1 MTYSLHQLA
10 YFAHQLTRRAA
21 STSMDRMAGAL
32 LDAQVDLNPHQI
44 DAALFATS
52 NPLSKG
58 AILADEVGLGKTIEA
73 GLLIAQKWAER
84 KRRILVI
91 TPANLRKQWHQ
102 ELADKFGIA
111 ASLLEAKSYRQAI
124 REGATNP
131 FDANGSAATVFIC
144 SYQFAAGKAEDVQSV
159 PWDLVV
165 IDEAHRLRNV
175 YKPENKTARILRE
188 ALTLPHKVLLTAT
201 PLQNSLLELY
211 GLVSFVDER
220 VFGDL
225 DSFRAQFGQP
235 GGQLRDAASRVCQ
248 MSTLKNRIA
257 PICKR
262 TLRRQVEA
270 YVKYTRRIPL
280 LQEFVPGADE
290 TKLYNY
296 VSEFLQRPS
305 LYALP
310 NSQRQLITLV
320 LRKLLASST
329 FAIAGALETL
339 ITRLGQTLDEKA
351 VSTDLADE
359 LDQDYEALDELA
371 DERRN
376 ETEATADGSPMVS
389 TAAEIAA
396 IRSEVSELESFR
408 NLAVSITENAKGTAL
423 LQALKI
429 AFKKLDELDAAKKA
443 IVFTESRRTQDYLL
457 KLLADTE
464 YGPGVV
470 LFNGSNSDTKAKEI
484 YAAWVAK
491 HAGTDRVT
499 GSRTADTRA
508 ALVDYFREQGS
519 IMIAT
524 EAGAEGINLQFCSM
538 VINYDLPW
546 NPQRIEQRIG
556 RCHRY
561 GQKHDVVVVNFLNRD
576 NEADRRVY
584 QLLAQK
590 FQLFDGVFGASDEV
604 LGAVESG
611 VDFER
616 RIAEIYQTCR
626 HPEAIHTAFEQ
637 LQLDLAGEISD
648 AMLNARKALLENFDE
663 DVQER
668 LRLRNRDVCASL
680 GKLERLLMR
689 FTRAALSGHADFDE
703 DDTGF
708 VLYKLPSFLAYPQI
722 TQISTDSGQ
731 EHNLRESAKSADE
744 MIFPLGRY
752 ELPRRSPEAHIY
764 RMAHPLARGLIDHA
778 QRAPLSP
785 SKLVLDYE
793 AYGAKV
799 SVVEGLRGKNGVLM
813 VQHLQIQSLGVTEEH
828 LLAAATDAAGTP
840 YDQDITDRLLSIP
853 GRATPLPRVDH
864 APVQQSL
871 SSDLAPAQQNI
882 LDFAAANVPIPPAL
896 RQQIDQQK
904 SRIITDLESRN
915 LGFFSQESEKLDAW
929 ADDLKVGLE
938 REIKE
943 LDRQIKEARSKSK
956 GAATLADKL
965 QAQKEQRD
973 LEGQRDKKRRELFN
987 RQDEIQAMR
996 DQLIEELESQL
1007 SQKISQ
1013 RTLFVCEWEVA

>member
-1 MTYSLHQLA
+1 MANDRDLLTTSYSPHQLA

-21 STSMDRMAGAL
+21 SDSMDRMAGAL

-73 GLLIAQKWAER
+73 GLLIAQRWAER
-84 KRRILVI
+84 KRRILI
-91 TPANLRKQWHQ
+91 IAPANLRKQWHQ
-102 ELADKFGIA
+102 ELADKFGIS
-111 ASLLEAKSYRQAI
+111 ASIIEAKSYRQAI
-124 REGATNP
+124 KDGAKNP
-131 FDANGSAATVFIC
+131 FDAASILIC
-144 SYQFAAGKAEDVQSV
+144 SYQFASGKAKEVESV

-175 YKPENKTARILRE
+175 YKPENKTARILRD
-188 ALTLPHKVLLTAT
+188 ALAVPQKVLLTAT

-211 GLVSFVDER
+211 GLISFVDER

-225 DSFRAQFGQP
+225 DSFKSQFGQ
-235 GGQLRDAASRVCQ
+235 LKDAASFEA
-248 MSTLKNRIA
+248 LKNRIA

-280 LQEFVPGADE
+280 LQEFVPSTDE
-290 TKLYNY
+290 TNLYNY
-296 VSEFLQRPS
+296 VSDYLQRES
-305 LYALP
+305 LFALP

-339 ITRLGQTLDEKA
+339 IKRLSQTLDEKA
-351 VSTDLADE
+351 ASVDLAEE
-359 LDQDYEALDELA
+359 LDQDFETLGEL
-371 DERRN
+371 
-376 ETEATADGSPMVS
+376 TEEIESIEKENVQVKTQAELIAIKS
-389 TAAEIAA
+389 EIA
-396 IRSEVSELESFR
+396 ELESFR
-408 NLAVSITENAKGTAL
+408 VLAVSITENAKGKAL

-429 AFKKLDELDAAKKA
+429 AFKKLDELGAAKKA
-443 IVFTESRRTQDYLL
+443 IIFTESRRTQDYLL
-457 KLLADTE
+457 NLLANTPE
-464 YGPGVV
+464 FGEGTPGVV
-470 LFNGSNSDTKAKEI
+470 LFNGTNND
-484 YAAWVAK
+484 
-491 HAGTDRVT
+491 T
-499 GSRTADTRA
+499 GSRRIYADWIARHAGSDRITGSRSADTRA
-508 ALVDYFREQGS
+508 ALVEYFRDHGS

-576 NEADRRVY
+576 NDADKRVY
-584 QLLAQK
+584 ELLALK

-626 HPEAIHTAFEQ
+626 HPEAIHEAFQQ

-648 AMLNARKALLENFDE
+648 AMLNARKSLLENFDV

-668 LRLRNRDVCASL
+668 LRLRNQDARASL

-689 FTRAALSGHADFDE
+689 FTRGALYEHAEFDD

-708 VLYKLPSFLAYPQI
+708 TLKTLPSALP
-722 TQISTDSGQ
+722 D
-731 EHNLRESAKSADE
+731 SAKAL
-744 MIFPLGRY
+744 IALGRY
-752 ELPRRSPEAHIY
+752 ELPRRSEDAHIY
-764 RMAHPLARGLIDHA
+764 RMAQPLAQALIAHA
-778 QRAPLSP
+778 QQQLLPN

-793 AYGAKV
+793 SFGSKV
-799 SVVEGLRGKNGVLM
+799 SVIQSLRGKSGTLV
-813 VQHLQIQSLGVTEEH
+813 VQKLQIHSLGTSEDH
-828 LLAAATDAAGTP
+828 LLAAAIDSDGNVLDA
-840 YDQDITDRLLSIP
+840 DITERLLGIP
-853 GRATPLPRVDH
+853 GFAEAT
-864 APVQQSL
+864 A
-871 SSDLAPAQQNI
+871 SDQVVSEKIQLE
-882 LDFAAANVPIPPAL
+882 
-896 RQQIDQQK
+896 IDQQK
-904 SRIITDLESRN
+904 LSIVTKLEIRN
-915 LGFFSQESEKLDAW
+915 LSFFEQETEKLDAW
-929 ADDLKVGLE
+929 ADDLKIGLE

-943 LDRQIKEARSKSK
+943 LDRQIKEARTLGKS
-956 GAATLADKL
+956 AASLAEKL
-965 QAQKEQRD
+965 QAQKGQRN
-973 LEGQRDKKRRELFN
+973 LEGLRDKKRRELFQ
-987 RQDEIQAMR
+987 RQDEIQAKR
-996 DQLIEELESQL
+996 DLLIEELERQL
-1007 SQKISQ
+1007 GQNITQ
-1013 RTLFVCEWEVA
+1013 QTLFSCAWDLL

>member
-1 MTYSLHQLA
+1 
-10 YFAHQLTRRAA
+10 
-21 STSMDRMAGAL
+21 MDRMAGAL

-111 ASLLEAKSYRQAI
+111 AGLLEAKSYRQAI
-124 REGATNP
+124 KDGNTNP
-131 FDANGSAATVFIC
+131 FDVAGNGATVLIC
-144 SYQFAAGKAEDVQSV
+144 SYQFAAGKAKDVQSV

-175 YKPENKTARILRE
+175 YKPENKTARILRD

-225 DSFRAQFGQP
+225 DSFRAQFGQ
-235 GGQLRDAASRVCQ
+235 LKDAASFD
-248 MSTLKNRIA
+248 TLKNRIA

-270 YVKYTRRIPL
+270 YVKYTRRIPM

-339 ITRLGQTLDEKA
+339 IKRLGQTLDEKA
-351 VSTDLADE
+351 ATTDLTDE

-371 DERRN
+371 DELD
-376 ETEATADGSPMVS
+376 AVADGSTKVS

-396 IRSEVSELESFR
+396 IRAEVGELESFR
-408 NLAVSITENAKGTAL
+408 NLAISITENAKGTAL
-423 LQALKI
+423 LQALKV
-429 AFKKLDELDAAKKA
+429 AFKKLDELGAAKKA

-457 KLLADTE
+457 KLLAGTE
-464 YGPGVV
+464 HGSGVV
-470 LFNGSNSDTKAKEI
+470 LFNGSNSDAKAKEI
-484 YAAWVAK
+484 YAAWIAK

-576 NEADRRVY
+576 NDADRRVY
-584 QLLAQK
+584 ELLAQK

-668 LRLRNRDVCASL
+668 LRLRNMDARASL
-680 GKLERLLMR
+680 GRLERLLMR
-689 FTRAALSGHADFDE
+689 FTRAALNGHASFDE

-708 VLYKLPSFLAYPQI
+708 QLSSLPDGVQDGNATTI
-722 TQISTDSGQ
+722 
-731 EHNLRESAKSADE
+731 
-744 MIFPLGRY
+744 PLGRY
-752 ELPRRSPEAHIY
+752 ELPRRSEDAHIY
-764 RMAHPLARGLIDHA
+764 RMAHPLAQGLIDYA
-778 QRAPLSP
+778 QRATLPP
-785 SKLVLDYE
+785 SKLVLNYE

-799 SVVEGLRGKNGVLM
+799 SVIEALRGQTGTLM
-813 VQHLQIQSLGVTEEH
+813 VQHLRIQSLGATEEH
-828 LLAAATDAAGTP
+828 LLAAAIDAGGNVFDA
-840 YDQDITDRLLSIP
+840 DVTDRLLGMP
-853 GRATPLPRVDH
+853 GHPVPLPRVDSS
-864 APVQQSL
+864 PVQPSL
-871 SSDLAPAQQNI
+871 SDDLAPAQQNM
-882 LDFAAANVPIPPAL
+882 LDFAAANVPIPQAL
-896 RQQIDQQK
+896 QQQIDQQK
-904 SRIITDLESRN
+904 ALVITDLESRN
-915 LGFFSQESEKLDAW
+915 LTFFSQETEKLDAW

-938 REIKE
+938 REIKD
-943 LDRQIKEARSKSK
+943 LDRQIKEARTKSK

-965 QAQKEQRD
+965 NAQKEQRE

-987 RQDEIQAMR
+987 RQDEIQARR
-996 DQLIEELESQL
+996 DQLIDELESQL
-1007 SQKISQ
+1007 DQKLSQ
-1013 RTLFVCEWEVA
+1013 RTLFSCEWEVA

>member
-1 MTYSLHQLA
+1 MTYSPHQLA

-21 STSMDRMAGAL
+21 SNSMDRMAGAL

-111 ASLLEAKSYRQAI
+111 AGLLEAKSYWQAI
-124 REGATNP
+124 KDGATNP
-131 FDANGSAATVFIC
+131 FDLAGNGATVLIC
-144 SYQFAAGKAEDVQSV
+144 SYQFAAGKAKDVQSV

-175 YKPENKTARILRE
+175 YKPENKTARILRD

-225 DSFRAQFGQP
+225 DSFRSQFGQ
-235 GGQLRDAASRVCQ
+235 LKDAASFD
-248 MSTLKNRIA
+248 TLKNRIA

-270 YVKYTRRIPL
+270 YVKYTRRIPM

-339 ITRLGQTLDEKA
+339 IKRLGQTLDEKA
-351 VSTDLADE
+351 ATTDLADE

-371 DERRN
+371 DELDGV
-376 ETEATADGSPMVS
+376 ADGSTKVS

-396 IRSEVSELESFR
+396 IRAEVGELESFR
-408 NLAVSITENAKGTAL
+408 NLAISITENARGTAL
-423 LQALKI
+423 LQALNV
-429 AFKKLDELDAAKKA
+429 AFKKLDELGAPKKA
-443 IVFTESRRTQDYLL
+443 IVFTESRRTQEYLL
-457 KLLADTE
+457 KLLAGTE
-464 YGPGVV
+464 HGPGVV
-470 LFNGSNSDTKAKEI
+470 LFNGSNTDAKAKEI
-484 YAAWVAK
+484 YAEWIAR
-491 HAGTDRVT
+491 HAGTDRVS

-508 ALVDYFREQGS
+508 ALVDYFRDESGKGGS

-556 RCHRY
+556 RCQRY

-576 NEADRRVY
+576 NDADRRVY
-584 QLLAQK
+584 ELLAQK

-616 RIAEIYQTCR
+616 RVAEIYQTCR

-668 LRLRNRDVCASL
+668 LRLRNMDARASL
-680 GKLERLLMR
+680 GRLERLLMR
-689 FTRAALSGHADFDE
+689 FTRAALNGHASFDE

-708 VLYKLPSFLAYPQI
+708 LLSSLPDGVVCDQGGNPTAI
-722 TQISTDSGQ
+722 
-731 EHNLRESAKSADE
+731 
-744 MIFPLGRY
+744 PLGRY
-752 ELPRRSPEAHIY
+752 ELPRRSEEAHIY
-764 RMAHPLARGLIDHA
+764 RMAHPLAQGLIDHA
-778 QRAPLSP
+778 KRAPLTP
-785 SKLVLDYE
+785 SKLVLDYD

-799 SVVEGLRGKNGVLM
+799 SVIEALRGQTGTLM
-813 VQHLQIQSLGVTEEH
+813 VQHLRIQSLGATEEH
-828 LLAAATDAAGTP
+828 LLAAAIDADGNVFDA
-840 YDQDITDRLLSIP
+840 DVTDRLLGMP
-853 GRATPLPRVDH
+853 GHTVPLPRIDG
-864 APVQQSL
+864 APVQQSR
-871 SSDLAPAQQNI
+871 SDDLAPAQQNM
-882 LDFAAANVPIPPAL
+882 LDFTAANVPIPPAL
-896 RQQIDQQK
+896 QQQIDQQK
-904 SRIITDLESRN
+904 TLLITDLESRY
-915 LGFFSQESEKLDAW
+915 LMFFSQETEKLDAW

-938 REIKE
+938 REIKD
-943 LDRQIKEARSKSK
+943 LDRQIKEARTKSK

-965 QAQKEQRD
+965 NAQKEQRD

-987 RQDEIQAMR
+987 RQDEIQAKR
-996 DQLIEELESQL
+996 DNLIDELETQL
-1007 SQKISQ
+1007 KQKITVA
-1013 RTLFVCEWEVA
+1013 TLFAVEWEVL

>member
-1 MTYSLHQLA
+1 M
-10 YFAHQLTRRAA
+10 
-21 STSMDRMAGAL
+21 
-32 LDAQVDLNPHQI
+32 
-44 DAALFATS
+44 
-52 NPLSKG
+52 
-58 AILADEVGLGKTIEA
+58 GLGKTIEA
-73 GLLIAQKWAER
+73 GLLIAQRWAER

-111 ASLLEAKSYRQAI
+111 ASLLESKSYRQAI
-124 REGATNP
+124 KDGATNP
-131 FDANGSAATVFIC
+131 FDVAGNDATVLIC
-144 SYQFAAGKAEDVQSV
+144 SYQFAAGKAKDVQSV

-175 YKPENKTARILRE
+175 YKPENKTARILRD
-188 ALTLPHKVLLTAT
+188 ALMLPHKVLLTAT

-225 DSFRAQFGQP
+225 DSFRAQFGQIK
-235 GGQLRDAASRVCQ
+235 DAASFDA
-248 MSTLKNRIA
+248 LKARIQ

-270 YVKYTRRIPL
+270 YVKYTRRIPM

-290 TKLYNY
+290 TRLYND

-320 LRKLLASST
+320 LRKLLSSST

-339 ITRLGQTLDEKA
+339 AKRLRLSLDEKA
-351 VSTDLADE
+351 ASTDLAEE

-371 DERRN
+371 DETDAAN
-376 ETEATADGSPMVS
+376 AGSTKATTEAEITAIK
-389 TAAEIAA
+389 AEI
-396 IRSEVSELESFR
+396 SELESFR

-423 LQALKI
+423 LQALNV
-429 AFKKLDELDAAKKA
+429 AFKKLEELGAAKKA
-443 IVFTESRRTQDYLL
+443 IVFTESRRTQEYLL
-457 KLLADTE
+457 KLLAETE

-470 LFNGSNSDTKAKEI
+470 LFNGTNSDAKAREI
-484 YAAWVAK
+484 YAEWIK
-491 HAGTDRVT
+491 RHAGTDRVS

-584 QLLAQK
+584 QLLALK

-626 HPEAIHTAFEQ
+626 HPEAIHSAFEQ

-668 LRLRNRDVCASL
+668 LKLRNQDARASL

-689 FTRAALSGHADFDE
+689 FTRASLDGHADFDH

-708 VLYKLPSFLAYPQI
+708 RLTSIPDGV
-722 TQISTDSGQ
+722 Q
-731 EHNLRESAKSADE
+731 EGASAA
-744 MIFPLGRY
+744 IPLGRY
-752 ELPRRSPEAHIY
+752 ELPRRSEEAHIY
-764 RMAHPLARGLIDHA
+764 RMAHPLAQALIDHA
-778 QRAPLSP
+778 QHVPLLP
-785 SKLVLDYE
+785 SKLVLDYD
-793 AYGAKV
+793 AYGTKV
-799 SVVEGLRGKNGVLM
+799 SVIEELRGKTGVLL
-813 VQHLQIQSLGVTEEH
+813 VQHLRIQSLGATEEH
-828 LLAAATDAAGTP
+828 LLAAAIAASGAT
-840 YDQDITDRLLSIP
+840 YDQDVTDRLLSMP
-853 GRATPLPRVDH
+853 GRAEAFPRTDGV
-864 APVQQSL
+864 
-871 SSDLAPAQQNI
+871 PAGV
-882 LDFAAANVPIPPAL
+882 AIPPTL
-896 RQQIDQQK
+896 QREIDQQK
-904 SRIITDLESRN
+904 ARIITDLESRN
-915 LGFFSQESEKLDAW
+915 LNFFTQETEKLDTW

-943 LDRQIKEARSKSK
+943 LDRQIKEARTKS
-956 GAATLADKL
+956 
-965 QAQKEQRD
+965 QEQERSHA
-973 LEGQRDKKRRELFN
+973 GR
-987 RQDEIQAMR
+987 
-996 DQLIEELESQL
+996 
-1007 SQKISQ
+1007 
-1013 RTLFVCEWEVA
+1013 

>member
-1 MTYSLHQLA
+1 MRYSDHQLA

-21 STSMDRMAGAL
+21 SNSMDRMAGAL

-73 GLLIAQKWAER
+73 GLLIAQRWAER

-102 ELADKFGIA
+102 ELADKFGLA

-124 REGATNP
+124 KDGAVNP
-131 FDANGSAATVFIC
+131 FDVTGNSATVFIC
-144 SYQFAAGKAEDVQSV
+144 SYQFAAGKAKDVQAV

-175 YKPENKTARILRE
+175 YKPENKTARILRD
-188 ALTLPHKVLLTAT
+188 ALALPHKVLLTAT
-201 PLQNSLLELY
+201 PLQNTLLELY

-225 DSFRAQFGQP
+225 ESFRAQFGQIK
-235 GGQLRDAASRVCQ
+235 DAASFDA
-248 MSTLKNRIA
+248 LKRRIQ

-280 LQEFVPGADE
+280 LQEFVPGPDE

-329 FAIAGALETL
+329 FAIAGAMETL
-339 ITRLGQTLDEKA
+339 IKRLRQTLDEKA
-351 VSTDLADE
+351 ASTDLAEE

-371 DERRN
+371 DEIN
-376 ETEATADGSPMVS
+376 AENAGNTKVT
-389 TAAEIAA
+389 TQAEIAA
-396 IRSEVSELESFR
+396 IKAEIGELESFR
-408 NLAVSITENAKGTAL
+408 NLAISITENAKGTAL
-423 LQALKI
+423 LQALNV
-429 AFKKLDELDAAKKA
+429 AFKKLEQLGAARKA
-443 IVFTESRRTQDYLL
+443 IVFTESRRTQEYLL
-457 KLLADTE
+457 KLLAETE
-464 YGPGVV
+464 YDPSVV
-470 LFNGSNSDTKAKEI
+470 LFNGSNSDAKARQV
-484 YAAWVAK
+484 YAEWIER
-491 HAGTDRVT
+491 HAGTDRIS

-663 DVQER
+663 EVQER
-668 LRLRNRDVCASL
+668 LRLRNLDAHASL
-680 GKLERLLMR
+680 GRLERVLMR
-689 FTRAALSGHADFDE
+689 FTRAALSGHADFDHDE
-703 DDTGF
+703 TGF
-708 VLYKLPSFLAYPQI
+708 QLTGLPDGIQDGIAAAI
-722 TQISTDSGQ
+722 
-731 EHNLRESAKSADE
+731 
-744 MIFPLGRY
+744 PLGRY
-752 ELPRRSPEAHIY
+752 ELPRRSEEAHIY
-764 RMAHPLARGLIDHA
+764 RMAHPLAQALIDHA
-778 QRAPLSP
+778 QRVSLRP
-785 SKLVLDYE
+785 SKLLLDYE
-793 AYGAKV
+793 AYGTKV
-799 SVVEGLRGKNGVLM
+799 SVIEEMRGKTGTLM
-813 VQHLQIQSLGVTEEH
+813 VQHLQIQSLGTTEEH
-828 LLAAATDAAGTP
+828 LLVAAIDAGGSA
-840 YDQDITDRLLSIP
+840 YDEEVTDRLLGMP
-853 GRATPLPRVDH
+853 GRATALPRVDG
-864 APVQQSL
+864 APVQHSL
-871 SSDLAPAQQNI
+871 SVEMTPAQQTA
-882 LDFAAANVPIPPAL
+882 LDFAAANVVVPPAL
-896 RQQIDQQK
+896 QQVIDQQK
-904 SRIITDLESRN
+904 VRVMTDLESRN
-915 LGFFSQESEKLDAW
+915 LSFFTQETEKLDSW
-929 ADDLKVGLE
+929 ADDLKVSLE
-938 REIKE
+938 REIKD
-943 LDRQIKEARSKSK
+943 LDRQIKEARTKSK

-973 LEGQRDKKRRELFN
+973 LETQRDKKRRELFN
-987 RQDEIQAMR
+987 RQDEIQARR
-996 DQLIEELESQL
+996 DQLIEELEGQL
-1007 SQKISQ
+1007 GQQITQ
-1013 RTLFVCEWEVA
+1013 RTLFSCEWEVR